1 MCWSELCSFYNIFAS
16 SSLLHFGGVLI
27 DDERVAGSS
36 SANCKWDDGFCKVP
50 TLCADACLC
59 TQISSVQWR
68 NVSRSFVCSGS
79 KLMWFRNWQT
89 LNPVCWLWFYYILE
103 FSIVRLNIYEKN
115 LQYLYWRRSKT
126 HTSNAADSW
135 KAYYWNNRVQKLAE
149 GTKRLHR
156 EREREWCRRLIKH
169 TAWRR
174 CCHQSRIAKNLRFI
188 KPITIGAASQKT
200 RIGQR
205 RSGKKGQSSLL
216 WP

>member
-16 SSLLHFGGVLI
+16 SSLLHCGGALI

-36 SANCKWDDGFCKVP
+36 SSANCRWNDGFCKVP

-59 TQISSVQWR
+59 TQICSVQWR
-68 NVSRSFVCSGS
+68 DVSRSFVCGGS

-103 FSIVRLNIYEKN
+103 FSIVRLKIYKKN
-115 LQYLYWRRSKT
+115 RS
-126 HTSNAADSW
+126 TSIEEGLRSADSW

-174 CCHQSRIAKNLRFI
+174 CCHQSRITKNLDSLN
-188 KPITIGAASQKT
+188 P
-200 RIGQR
+200 
-205 RSGKKGQSSLL
+205 SS
-216 WP
+216 